1 MTEQTTTSTVK
12 RCIMGAST
20 DTPCPFP
27 ATEPVPHWEDRTAY
41 LCAFH
46 AATDPLVEESDEMG
60 VSLELVR
67 AYLKGARN
75 HPAAAPLV
83 EALERVEADFLA
95 RQERVG
101 KVLEDLEAA
110 EFKLMRS

>member
-1 MTEQTTTSTVK
+1 MTETTTAK
-12 RCIMGAST
+12 CIMGAST

-27 ATEPVPHWEDRTAY
+27 ATEPVARWEDRTAY

-46 AATDPLVEESDEMG
+46 AATEPLVEEQDEMG

-75 HPAAAPLV
+75 HPDAVPLV

>member
-1 MTEQTTTSTVK
+1 MTETTTAK
-12 RCIMGAST
+12 CIMRAST

-41 LCAFH
+41 LCGYH
-46 AATDPLVEESDEMG
+46 AATEPLVEESDEMG
-60 VSLELVR
+60 VCVTLVQ

-75 HPAAAPLV
+75 HPDAVPLV

>member
-1 MTEQTTTSTVK
+1 MTETTTAK
-12 RCIMGAST
+12 CIMGAST

-27 ATEPVPHWEDRTAY
+27 ATEPVSRWEDRTAY

-46 AATDPLVEESDEMG
+46 AATEPLVGEQDEMG

-75 HPAAAPLV
+75 HPDAVPLV

>member
-1 MTEQTTTSTVK
+1 MTETTTAK
-12 RCIMGAST
+12 CIMGAST

-27 ATEPVPHWEDRTAY
+27 ATEPVARWEDRTAY

-46 AATDPLVEESDEMG
+46 AATEPLVGEQDEMG
-60 VSLELVR
+60 VCVSLVR
-67 AYLKGARN
+67 AYLKGAGN

-83 EALERVEADFLA
+83 DALERVEADFLA